1 MLLRLLLAC
10 CEVYSWLIIARV
22 IIGWLNPTPRH
33 EILVMVCRVTDPL
46 LDLLRPLIPL
56 RGLDLSPDPGPA
68 AGASGLRPADQAPGR
83 LAAARRRAPGVRGDS
98 PSPGSRPH
106 ARFPRFQTAG
116 GGAARPANLR
126 AEQPGGRN

>member
-22 IIGWLNPTPRH
+22 VISWLNPTPRH

-56 RGLDLSPDPGPA
+56 RGLDLSPILALLLVRLGCA
-68 AGASGLRPADQAPGR
+68 LLTKLLSG
-83 LAAARRRAPGVRGDS
+83 
-98 PSPGSRPH
+98 
-106 ARFPRFQTAG
+106 
-116 GGAARPANLR
+116 
-126 AEQPGGRN
+126 